1 MMHFIKNIKLSSAS
15 YYLRFIQKT
24 FPFLF
29 NFNKSINFKKISFLF
44 IPLIIFSGCGPSWS
58 YSDFKN
64 VEGSKSEEAFEKDL
78 ETCLEE
84 KIKFS
89 SIIQGREYGF
99 RGEHA
104 PFLGCMRYR
113 GWSPKKSFS

>member
-1 MMHFIKNIKLSSAS
+1 MHL
-15 YYLRFIQKT
+15 QKS
-24 FPFLF
+24 FKDFLF
-29 NFNKSINFKKISFLF
+29 QFYKSINFKRILLLINFL
-44 IPLIIFSGCGPSWS
+44 IVVSGCGPSWS
-58 YSDFKN
+58 YSNFKS
-64 VEGSKSEEAFEKDL
+64 VEGSRSEEVFEKDL

-84 KIKFS
+84 KVKYS

-104 PFLGCMRYR
+104 PFLGCMRYK

>member
-1 MMHFIKNIKLSSAS
+1 MRLQKNSKH
-15 YYLRFIQKT
+15 
-24 FPFLF
+24 FLF
-29 NFNKSINFKKISFLF
+29 HFHKFINFKKISLLFLS
-44 IPLIIFSGCGPSWS
+44 LIVFSGCGPSWN
-58 YSDFKN
+58 YSDFKS
-64 VEGSKSEEAFEKDL
+64 VEGSKPKETFEKNL
-78 ETCLEE
+78 ETCLKE
-84 KIKFS
+84 KVKYS

>member
-1 MMHFIKNIKLSSAS
+1 MHLQKNSKD
-15 YYLRFIQKT
+15 
-24 FPFLF
+24 FLF
-29 NFNKSINFKKISFLF
+29 HFYKSINFKKILFL
-44 IPLIIFSGCGPSWS
+44 LIFLIVFSGCGPSWS
-58 YSDFKN
+58 YSNFKS
-64 VEGSKSEEAFEKDL
+64 VEGTRSEEVFEKDL

-84 KIKFS
+84 KIKYS

-104 PFLGCMRYR
+104 PFLGCMRYK